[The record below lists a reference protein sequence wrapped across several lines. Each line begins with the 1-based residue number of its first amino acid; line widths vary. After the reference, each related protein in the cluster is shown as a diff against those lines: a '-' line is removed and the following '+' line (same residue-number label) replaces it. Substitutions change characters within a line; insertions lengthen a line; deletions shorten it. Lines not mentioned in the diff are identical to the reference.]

1 MKKIVKISFACAGL
15 LAAIGFVHAFDWPQ
29 DKTSSDSFFSYF
41 GQLRGGTLEAS
52 VIFRDP
58 SEVRAAEDGHIM
70 AVITEHNNDFGW
82 FESTL
87 GNAVLIAHDDGFS
100 TVYGN
105 LDEETL
111 SDNLLELDSV
121 SVGDVLGESGNSGWQ
136 EGQSC
141 LEFQVIDVK
150 KGTVINPR
158 NFMPRMGSE
167 LPLEIGNVTL
177 DDESG
182 KTHYLALEKY
192 LKAGRYKIYHP
203 RQEVAVPYR
212 TATLLNGATVES
224 ISFDTMHENGGRLCI
239 SGNSNYPVDV
249 IYPDEKRQ
257 LIGTVQL
264 LKGHNRLT
272 ITMTDLLGT
281 SQTANY
287 DLEVN

>member
-1 MKKIVKISFACAGL
+1 MS
-15 LAAIGFVHAFDWPQ
+15 
-29 DKTSSDSFFSYF
+29 
-41 GQLRGGTLEAS
+41 
-52 VIFRDP
+52 
-58 SEVRAAEDGHIM
+58 AAEDGHIM